1 MVFDPIY
8 PVIYEAKFDG
18 SDCSLS
24 KFGHVQ
30 GEELPGN
37 IPEPCVTGFKNRE
50 TVDSDHAADTVS
62 HQSRTGFMVYFDH
75 TPIYCNS
82 KNQNIIK
89 SSSLVSEFMEIL

>member
-37 IPEPCVTGFKNRE
+37 IPEPCVTGF
-50 TVDSDHAADTVS
+50 
-62 HQSRTGFMVYFDH
+62 
-75 TPIYCNS
+75 
-82 KNQNIIK
+82 
-89 SSSLVSEFMEIL
+89 